1 MCGNMFNM
9 TEIEITEGYGNFS
22 NSTNMDRP

>member
-1 MCGNMFNM
+1 MCSNTFNM
-9 TEIEITEGYGNFS
+9 TEIEITEGYVNFS

>member
-1 MCGNMFNM
+1 MCGKTFNM
-9 TEIEITEGYGNFS
+9 TEIEVTEEYGNFP